1 MITRNH
7 ATAYA
12 DLFKKAEEV
21 LTNYRT
27 EFANQSIG
35 NIDDY
40 FACLRTLAT
49 LEIEHP
55 DEIDPIFTILPA
67 TEQTFDI
74 DANTRSIKIPDNF
87 AKYGVGVQGDEI
99 AEILYFSIDRF
110 FDAVDLAE
118 KEILIQW
125 RHEKD
130 ANSNA
135 QNLSA
140 TYKRSLTLQPGKIVF
155 GWPISK
161 DITERPG
168 NILFSVRFY
177 EREGED
183 DNAVLIYSFST
194 TTATIKIQSGLDF
207 ELNPTATEAAIKK
220 NEQIYKN
227 LRNSKQAGLDYV
239 IAMPEFI
246 GYYYYVITADGE
258 KESDALV
265 SVDRV
270 HDLPVQLVAKAAIPA
285 DAAGEVSAKAVEY
298 EWYYALDKSAA
309 EQAITR
315 TEGSKT
321 IEHVPVDYEKDRYNK
336 NEFYYRNQGTE
347 EIPIWDVYHVTG
359 DTNPFDDV
367 DQDGNPIQLYVQR
380 SVCTPA
386 KAGYFIAKAVN
397 NYGLG
402 KFAEKESEYWLV
414 PFAAEPTY
422 TYLPENKD
430 LILEDGK
437 GTITIEA
444 TVADNGEVS
453 YQWYY
458 NIENTWDG
466 AILEDGETANT
477 IEVDKEGYFFL
488 KATNKK
494 NNSESKNPSEAVVTA
509 YAPSR
514 PNIAGYKVAGQL
526 QNDVNE
532 ESGIVVRGLLELSV
546 VVNESE
552 LTYKDSVT
560 YQWFNVVRQDDGTD
574 VLVSISGAT
583 RASYTPTIGGSY
595 NCVVTNTYK
604 NHDSSVTSPIFGV
617 VV

>member
-12 DLFKKAEEV
+12 DLFKKAEDV
-21 LTNYRT
+21 LTNYKT

-246 GYYYYVITADGE
+246 GYYYYVISADGE
-258 KESDALV
+258 KESEALV
-265 SVDRV
+265 STNKI

-285 DAAGEVSAKAVEY
+285 DAAGEVSAKPVEY

-321 IEHVPVDYEKDRYNK
+321 IEYIPVDRDNDRYNK
-336 NEFYYRNQGTE
+336 NEFYYQNLGTD

-402 KFAEKESEYWLV
+402 KFAEKESDYWLV

-430 LILEDGK
+430 LILQDGK
-437 GTITIEA
+437 GTITITA
-444 TVADNGEVS
+444 AVTDNGEIS

-458 NIENTWDG
+458 NIENKWDG
-466 AILEDGETANT
+466 AIIEEGKTSNT
-477 IEVDKEGYFFL
+477 IEVDKEGFFFL

-494 NNSESKNPSEAVVTA
+494 NNSESKNPSDAIITT
-509 YAPSR
+509 YAPSK
-514 PNIAGYKVAGQL
+514 PTIDGYKVAGQL
-526 QNDVNE
+526 QNDVNPQT
-532 ESGIVVRGLLELSV
+532 GIVVRGLLEMNIIV
-546 VVNESE
+546 DEAK
-552 LTYKDSVT
+552 LTYKDNVT
-560 YQWFNVVRQDDGTD
+560 YQWYNVGMQEGKDI
-574 VLVSISGAT
+574 LVEIPGAN

-595 NCVVTNTYK
+595 KCIVTNTYK
-604 NHDSSVTSPIFGV
+604 NHSESESSVIFGV
-617 VV
+617 VA